1 MELLDT
7 CIMCEGF
14 IKRRR
19 DYLIEHLAN
28 VQDDEQEFGLTLGR
42 MNTLTQYRKRIL
54 AIRKEYA
61 DLIKE
66 VEQIAEQTNKI

>member
-7 CIMCEGF
+7 CIMCDGF

-28 VQDDEQEFGLTLGR
+28 VLDDEREYALTLGR
-42 MNTLTQYRKRIL
+42 MATLTEYRKRIL

-66 VEQIAEQTNKI
+66 VEQIAKQANQI